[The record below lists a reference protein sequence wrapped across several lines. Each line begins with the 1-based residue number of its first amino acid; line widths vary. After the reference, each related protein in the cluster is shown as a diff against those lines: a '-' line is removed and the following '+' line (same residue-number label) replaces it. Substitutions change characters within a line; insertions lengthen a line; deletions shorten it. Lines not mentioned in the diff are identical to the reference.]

1 MLEGTLATPIRIPEC
16 LPRTDAAWGYSRV
29 QAASEKFNQ
38 YTLKKKKFKV
48 QEQLHGILGLGGG
61 EHWFLGGVVCYNTAE
76 LGLMA
81 SESRPQPG
89 GKSASSN

>member
-48 QEQLHGILGLGGG
+48 REQLHGILGLGGG
-61 EHWFLGGVVCYNTAE
+61 EHWFLGGWYVITQQN
-76 LGLMA
+76 LG
-81 SESRPQPG
+81 
-89 GKSASSN
+89 